1 MKKLILASIFAMSL
15 FAADAQT
22 TNKTKSKKKAKKT
35 YMSSEAKAKAKEKA
49 EIARVAKLTETRI
62 EEYRLASLLSDSMRL
77 DSERVARDSF
87 EIQRQA
93 YIASK
98 STERDSINKATWA
111 KLSSEKEIARKTEH
125 NLDEINRAANLGT
138 YESRQVK
145 IINQT
150 YFERARLVKENVELT
165 DDVRKQQLAAL
176 NTERRAKIKATVGS
190 AKDKKLEKERKAYFK
205 KYGEDAQAKWI
216 DEVEGYATTNK

>member
-22 TNKTKSKKKAKKT
+22 NKSKSKKKAKKT
-35 YMSSEAKAKAKEKA
+35 MSTEAKAKAKEKA
-49 EIARVAKLTETRI
+49 EVARVAKLTETRI
-62 EEYRLASLLSDSMRL
+62 EEYRIASLLADSMRL

-87 EIQRQA
+87 EVQRQA
-93 YIASK
+93 YIATK

-111 KLSSEKEIARKTEH
+111 KLSTEKEIARKTEH
-125 NLDEINRAANLGT
+125 NLDEINRAAKLGT

-150 YFERARLVKENVELT
+150 YFEKARMVKENIELT
-165 DDVRKQQLAAL
+165 EDQRKQQLATL

-190 AKDKKLEKERKAYFK
+190 SKDKKLEKERKEYFK

-216 DEVEGYATTNK
+216 DEVEGYATNN

>member
-1 MKKLILASIFAMSL
+1 MKKLLLASIFAVSM

-22 TNKTKSKKKAKKT
+22 TKSKAKKKAKKT

-62 EEYRLASLLSDSMRL
+62 EEYRVASLLSDSMRL

-87 EIQRQA
+87 EIQRQSYA
-93 YIASK
+93 ATK
-98 STERDSINKATWA
+98 QFERDSMNKATWV
-111 KLSSEKEIARKTEH
+111 KLSAEKEMAAKTEH
-125 NLDEINRAANLGT
+125 NLDEISRAANLGT

-150 YFERARLVKENVELT
+150 YFEKARLLKENMELT
-165 DDVRKQQLAAL
+165 DEVRKQQLATL

-190 AKDKKLEKERKAYFK
+190 SKDKKLEKERKAYFK
-205 KYGEDAQAKWI
+205 KNGEDAQAKWI
-216 DEVEGYATTNK
+216 DEVEGYATNN

>member
-1 MKKLILASIFAMSL
+1 MKKLILASIFAMSM
-15 FAADAQT
+15 FAVDAQT
-22 TNKTKSKKKAKKT
+22 TKSKSKKKAKKT

-49 EIARVAKLTETRI
+49 KVARVAKLTETRI
-62 EEYRLASLLSDSMRL
+62 EEYRVASLLSDSMRL

-87 EIQRQA
+87 EIQRQSYMA
-93 YIASK
+93 TK
-98 STERDSINKATWA
+98 LLERDSMNKATWV
-111 KLSSEKEIARKTEH
+111 KLSAEKEMAAKTEH

-150 YFERARLVKENVELT
+150 YFEKARLLKENMELT
-165 DDVRKQQLAAL
+165 DDVRKQQLATL

-190 AKDKKLEKERKAYFK
+190 SKDKKLEKERKEYFK
-205 KYGEDAQAKWI
+205 KNGEDAQAKWI
-216 DEVEGYATTNK
+216 DEVEGFAKNN

>member
-1 MKKLILASIFAMSL
+1 MKKLILASIFAMSM
-15 FAADAQT
+15 FAVDAQT
-22 TNKTKSKKKAKKT
+22 TKSKSKKKAKKT

-49 EIARVAKLTETRI
+49 KVARVAKLTETRI
-62 EEYRLASLLSDSMRL
+62 EEYRVASLLSDSMRL

-87 EIQRQA
+87 EIQRQSYMA
-93 YIASK
+93 TK
-98 STERDSINKATWA
+98 LLERDSMNKATWA
-111 KLSSEKEIARKTEH
+111 KLSAEKEMAAKTEH

-150 YFERARLVKENVELT
+150 YFEKARLLKENMELT
-165 DDVRKQQLAAL
+165 DDVRKQQLATL

-190 AKDKKLEKERKAYFK
+190 SKDKKLEKERKEYFK
-205 KYGEDAQAKWI
+205 KNGEDAQAKWI
-216 DEVEGYATTNK
+216 DEVEGFAKNN